1 MFVTVGMNDTTA
13 SSFPDG
19 ISESHTDPAS
29 GTGRGRRRW
38 LALILLSA
46 LMIAALLGLFGG
58 GKARPVIATGEM
70 ARLEVRTPRVIRNGE
85 FFETQ
90 IRVTAR
96 APIEKAVIA
105 VDAALWRDMTVNT
118 MIPAPSEESFRDG
131 AFRFDYGPLKPG
143 ETFDIKIDGQ
153 INPPLFAGTKGSV
166 AVLDGE
172 RQLAAIPLHITV
184 LP

>member
-1 MFVTVGMNDTTA
+1 MNDATA

-19 ISESHTDPAS
+19 IVESHADPAT

-58 GKARPVIATGEM
+58 GKARPLTVASDM
-70 ARLEVRTPRVIRNGE
+70 AQLEVRTPRVIRNGE

-90 IRVTAR
+90 IRVTAHT
-96 APIEKAVIA
+96 PIDKAVIA
-105 VDAALWRDMTVNT
+105 VDATLWRDMTINT
-118 MIPAPSEESFRDG
+118 MIPAPSEESFKDG
-131 AFRFDYGPLKPG
+131 VFRFDYGPLKPG
-143 ETFDIKIDGQ
+143 ESLDIKIDGQ
-153 INPPLFAGTKGSV
+153 INPPLFAGTRGTV

-172 RQLAAIPLHITV
+172 RQLAAIPLRITV